1 MKEISSTTIAEMAAL
16 FTESETESTK
26 GNMSDIARMESHL
39 QSTADILNRLVSLN
53 ASQAA
58 LRRVLTFYA
67 MDSQDKD
74 KRDVVRTL
82 IGNNGIFSLLDHIEA
97 SHHEI
102 NVIGGVLEA
111 LSKE

>member
-1 MKEISSTTIAEMAAL
+1 MAAL
-16 FTESETESTK
+16 FTESETENTK
-26 GNMSDIARMESHL
+26 GDMSDIARMESHL
-39 QSTADILNRLVSLN
+39 QSTADLLNRLVSLN

-58 LRRVLTFYA
+58 LRRVLAFYA

-82 IGNNGIFSLLDHIEA
+82 IGDNGIFPLLDHIEA

-102 NVIGGVLEA
+102 NVMGSVLEA
-111 LSKE
+111 LGNK